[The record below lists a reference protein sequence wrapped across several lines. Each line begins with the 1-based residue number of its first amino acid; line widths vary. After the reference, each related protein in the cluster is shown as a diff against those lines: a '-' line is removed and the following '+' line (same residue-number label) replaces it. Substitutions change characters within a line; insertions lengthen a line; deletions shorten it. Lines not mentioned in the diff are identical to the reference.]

1 MEIAYA
7 FSMLFIIK
15 KVPLAL
21 AKGTLNYIK

>member
-7 FSMLFIIK
+7 FPMLFITK

>member
-7 FSMLFIIK
+7 FSMLFITK